1 MSSIW
6 LKIAGLAVLVVIAI
20 VVVGRFQ
27 SDKPA
32 AGPAA
37 PAASQ
42 PAERPRTFAD
52 MAERDKQFATAPK
65 PAESQPVEPQP
76 PAATPP
82 APQPSPPPA
91 PAPVQPAADGVVLPS
106 SITEPR
112 TLYFKPLEEEE
123 DIAAQQLL
131 PWVAAGR
138 SIGRLPMVQ
147 YGLMVKACRQAQE
160 RWPDSIYAFR
170 AKQALEEIY
179 ERYAA
184 NYSITRQELDISRF
198 LKPRQGTQGIRVE
211 PIRR

>member
-6 LKIAGLAVLVVIAI
+6 LKIAGLAVLAVVVII
-20 VVVGRFQ
+20 VVGRFQ

-37 PAASQ
+37 PAESR

-65 PAESQPVEPQP
+65 PAESEPAEQQV
-76 PAATPP
+76 PAAAPS
-82 APQPSPPPA
+82 APQPVQPPA
-91 PAPVQPAADGVVLPS
+91 PAPAQPTASGAVLPS
-106 SITEPR
+106 SITKPT
-112 TLYFKPLEEEE
+112 TLYFKPLDEED

-131 PWVAAGR
+131 PWVATGR

-160 RWPDSIYAFR
+160 RWPDSVYAFR
-170 AKQALEEIY
+170 AKQALEEIS

-184 NYSITRQELDISRF
+184 NYNITPQELDISRF
-198 LKPRQGTQGIRVE
+198 LKPKPGTQAIRVE
-211 PIRR
+211 PLQR

>member
-1 MSSIW
+1 MNSIW
-6 LKIAGLAVLVVIAI
+6 LKIAGLAVLVVVVI

-37 PAASQ
+37 PAESR
-42 PAERPRTFAD
+42 PVERPRTFAD

-65 PAESQPVEPQP
+65 PAESGSVEQQPAV
-76 PAATPP
+76 ATPS
-82 APQPSPPPA
+82 APQPSGSPA
-91 PAPVQPAADGVVLPS
+91 PAPAQPAAIGVVLPS
-106 SITEPR
+106 SITKTT
-112 TLYFKPLEEEE
+112 TLYFKPLEEED

-131 PWVAAGR
+131 PWVATGR
-138 SIGRLPMVQ
+138 SLGRLPMVQ

-170 AKQALEEIY
+170 AKQALEEIS

-184 NYSITRQELDISRF
+184 NYNITPQELDISRF
-198 LKPRQGTQGIRVE
+198 LKTKPGTQAIRVE
-211 PIRR
+211 PVQR